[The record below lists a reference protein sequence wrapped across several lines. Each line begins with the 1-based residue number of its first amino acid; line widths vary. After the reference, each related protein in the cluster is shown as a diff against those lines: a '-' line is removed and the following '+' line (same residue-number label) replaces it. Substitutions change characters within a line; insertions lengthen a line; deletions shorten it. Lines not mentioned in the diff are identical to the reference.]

1 MTDNL
6 SALKSFDPFKSGFDE
21 NTIINASAGKSGDGS
36 ISVTAKGRYK
46 LFSFWNR
53 TPAQKAENNAA
64 RAQLLT
70 ALGKAFNME
79 GVHNEQGRVTFSRD
93 FLNKLEEKLGKD
105 VLKTGDFK
113 LDNQGN
119 VASGKPLT
127 ARRVRQ
133 ILNKAYTMVS
143 KAPEKIDYDKYADK
157 LENIKAS
164 YENNLRMSENLKLVD
179 NCLKALKNSA
189 EKNETIIMKNDNC
202 EGIDPKDQDCLFVY
216 RQGDD
221 GDLAAVENPYHFKS
235 IFQGTAG
242 FPSDSEDKFT
252 LYLRKGDYDPGK
264 PNEKIDKMAQ
274 KYHGGVKPPA
284 YDFRD
289 DMIRELNDKL
299 IKYVRMTVDLFEK
312 CSEKG
317 KLDDFEQVMSTVNM
331 GPKTTVTNKIAELK
345 ALERRLL

>member
-21 NTIINASAGKSGDGS
+21 NTIINASADDNGN
-36 ISVTAKGRYK
+36 ISVSAKGRYK
-46 LFSFWNR
+46 IFSFWSR
-53 TPAQKAENNAA
+53 TPEQKAENNAA

-164 YENNLRMSENLKLVD
+164 Y
-179 NCLKALKNSA
+179 
-189 EKNETIIMKNDNC
+189 
-202 EGIDPKDQDCLFVY
+202 
-216 RQGDD
+216 
-221 GDLAAVENPYHFKS
+221 
-235 IFQGTAG
+235 
-242 FPSDSEDKFT
+242 
-252 LYLRKGDYDPGK
+252 
-264 PNEKIDKMAQ
+264 
-274 KYHGGVKPPA
+274 
-284 YDFRD
+284 
-289 DMIRELNDKL
+289 
-299 IKYVRMTVDLFEK
+299 
-312 CSEKG
+312 
-317 KLDDFEQVMSTVNM
+317 
-331 GPKTTVTNKIAELK
+331 
-345 ALERRLL
+345 